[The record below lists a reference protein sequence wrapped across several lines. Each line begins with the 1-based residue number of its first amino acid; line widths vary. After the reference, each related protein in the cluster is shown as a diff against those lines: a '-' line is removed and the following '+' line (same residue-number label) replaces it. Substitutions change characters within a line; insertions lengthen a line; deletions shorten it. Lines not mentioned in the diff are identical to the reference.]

1 MKKCSTLFYMV
12 DNRSLITSQIVNID
26 TLNEDFYKVL
36 NGFFANCELAVSPE
50 LVQKTLNRIKGI

>member
-12 DNRSLITSQIVNID
+12 DNRSLTTSHIVNID
-26 TLNEDFYKVL
+26 TFKEDFDNVL
-36 NGFFANCELAVSPE
+36 NRFFANFELTVSPE